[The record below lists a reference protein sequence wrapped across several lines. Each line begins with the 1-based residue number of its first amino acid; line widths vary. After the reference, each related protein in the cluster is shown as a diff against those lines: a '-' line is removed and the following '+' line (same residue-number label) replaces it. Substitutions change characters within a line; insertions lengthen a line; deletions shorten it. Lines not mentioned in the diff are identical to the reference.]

1 MKELN
6 IEAAEGVFPRR
17 KLRTVVEYIMENLD
31 GSPRLGQMAAV
42 ARLSPSHFAR
52 RFKAA
57 TGLAPHQ
64 YVIARRVERAQHLL
78 KSDDEVGLTEVAVR
92 AGFVDQSHFSFH
104 FKRIVGVTPRQF
116 RISKESA

>member
-78 KSDDEVGLTEVAVR
+78 KSNDEVGLAEVALRV
-92 AGFVDQSHFSFH
+92 GFVDQSHFSFH